1 MARGEAAITTI
12 RRLFRCR
19 CIVIHDSN
27 SLRHAPMV
35 FDSVLG
41 EEARATLATT
51 KPIRWAL
58 YDRQNGKPPR
68 NAQERAIE
76 GLLTELGDTSRW
88 VEYWGRAR
96 WDSVPAHFDCDEG
109 GLVANGVRRW
119 PYAAHVLYL
128 ELKDENLRAPTVLW
142 RPRGKSGSGGGSSSS
157 SSWPFS
163 CGSNGGNADGGAA
176 FFTCPA
182 VGGRLLRFCGEWVHG
197 VPRPAREYLGEG
209 DGGEEDEASAEMEAA
224 GDEADDDEE
233 EEEEEGE
240 EEGEEGEEEG
250 EEEEAEDAEAGEGEE
265 AAEEQEEVRRLVL
278 LFNSWPDAPP
288 TPDGKSDSP
297 EAAATGVPAVYEDD
311 LHVKCAPRRSWV
323 ERGFESNKAE
333 EEADSKRSTA
343 LVARMMGTP
352 KRRGCAMRYRADD
365 VAAPR
370 SALGEALGH
379 ADEPRVF
386 GVR

>member
-1 MARGEAAITTI
+1 M
-12 RRLFRCR
+12 
-19 CIVIHDSN
+19 
-27 SLRHAPMV
+27 
-35 FDSVLG
+35 LG

-128 ELKDENLRAPTVLW
+128 ELKDENLRAPMVLW

-224 GDEADDDEE
+224 GDEADDERRRRRKE
-233 EEEEEGE
+233 RRRRRVRRKGRRRRPRM
-240 EEGEEGEEEG
+240 
-250 EEEEAEDAEAGEGEE
+250 EAGEGEE
-265 AAEEQEEVRRLVL
+265 AAEEQEESAVGPSIQLLARRAA
-278 LFNSWPDAPP
+278 NTGWQE
-288 TPDGKSDSP
+288 DSP
-297 EAAATGVPAVYEDD
+297 EAAATGVP
-311 LHVKCAPRRSWV
+311 LFMRTICTKCAPRRSWV

-370 SALGEALGH
+370 SALREALGH